1 MSYRAGQVYVPK
13 TVGSGIDRLDWFVER
28 ICKLWKTIPA
38 CPPVAADR
46 ICSEGSSPYTP
57 AAMAAIR
64 TSPTRFFPAART
76 YINDLWNRREF
87 AWYLA
92 MGNLKARNASTTLGL
107 LWWVINPLLLGGV
120 YWLVFGVLFD
130 RGTLDF
136 SRGTTAYGLPFV
148 AYLLSGIFPFYF
160 TQSSMTGG
168 VNSIVGNTKML
179 ANLHFPRL
187 ILPIA
192 ALTESFV
199 GFVASIGVFFMIV
212 GPVAGTWPGIW
223 TLWLPLVI
231 LVHLVFNFGI
241 STLVARIAVPFRD
254 LNNLVPYF
262 TRLWLYLSPVI
273 YEASFVDDMGE
284 PFETLFRLN
293 PLFSILEL
301 YRHVLTGVDI
311 DFSTSL
317 VVSSAWAMAAAVVGV
332 YMFVKYEGKM
342 ARYL

>member
-1 MSYRAGQVYVPK
+1 MADAK
-13 TVGSGIDRLDWFVER
+13 TSQQR
-28 ICKLWKTIPA
+28 I
-38 CPPVAADR
+38 
-46 ICSEGSSPYTP
+46 
-57 AAMAAIR
+57 
-64 TSPTRFFPAART
+64 FPAART
-76 YINDLWNRREF
+76 YITELWNRREF

-130 RGTLDF
+130 RGTLELTRETSEYD
-136 SRGTTAYGLPFV
+136 LPFI
-148 AYLLSGIFPFYF
+148 AYLLSGMFPFFF
-160 TQSSMTGG
+160 TQSAMTGG
-168 VNSIVGNTKML
+168 VNSIVSNTKLL

-199 GFVASIGVFFMIV
+199 GFVASLGVFFMIV
-212 GPVAGTWPGIW
+212 GPIAGIWPGVW

-231 LVHLVFNFGI
+231 LVHLVFNFGL
-241 STLVARIAVPFRD
+241 STIVARIAVPFRD

-273 YEASFVDDMGE
+273 YEASFVEGRGE
-284 PFETLFRLN
+284 AVEAVFRLN

-301 YRHVLTGVDI
+301 YRHALTGVDI
-311 DFSTSL
+311 DFAANL
-317 VVSSAWAMAAAVVGV
+317 VTASAWAIAAAVIGV
-332 YMFVKYEGKM
+332 FWFVKYEGKM